1 MRYVSGRVSHP
12 KGYIMYD
19 YDIVELADYNFNH
32 MVHHY
37 DDDVRELIEYA
48 QENGSL
54 SVHAEYDGYI
64 YWDEHC

>member
-1 MRYVSGRVSHP
+1 
-12 KGYIMYD
+12 MYD